1 MGVLADSRWQSGT
14 IRATLSPYFWR
25 PPHMN
30 SPADKPVQDLP
41 SWVAEQLKQWI
52 YTGELQPGERLNEA
66 ALALRM
72 GTSRGPVRE
81 AIRILSGLGLVTAVV
96 NRGVFVR
103 QFSLREMLETYE
115 LRALMFG
122 FGAEHAHEHLSEA
135 DKQAFEALLQG
146 MDEACEHEDG
156 NRYYELNLR
165 FHQLIMRLS
174 GNQRAQA
181 AYDDYVKEL
190 HLFRR
195 QYFNAPGN
203 MRRSNTEHR
212 QIYEAIVKG
221 AGNKARQVAEKHVL
235 QGRERLMRSMDR

>member
-1 MGVLADSRWQSGT
+1 MT
-14 IRATLSPYFWR
+14 
-25 PPHMN
+25 
-30 SPADKPVQDLP
+30 SPADKPEQNLP
-41 SWVAEQLKQWI
+41 LWVADQLKQWI

-81 AIRILSGLGLVTAVV
+81 AIRILTGQGLVTAVV

-122 FGAEHAHEHLSEA
+122 FGAEHASEHLTEA
-135 DKQAFEALLQG
+135 DKQQCEVLLEG
-146 MDEACEHEDG
+146 MDQACEQEDG
-156 NRYYELNLR
+156 SRYYDLNLR
-165 FHQLIMRLS
+165 FHELIMRLS

-195 QYFNAPGN
+195 KYFNVPGN
-203 MRRSNTEHR
+203 MRRSNIEHR
-212 QIYEAIVKG
+212 QIYDAIVKG
-221 AGNKARQVAEKHVL
+221 ANSKARSAAEKHVL
-235 QGRERLMRSMDR
+235 EGRQRLMRSMEG

>member
-1 MGVLADSRWQSGT
+1 MRTQ
-14 IRATLSPYFWR
+14 
-25 PPHMN
+25 
-30 SPADKPVQDLP
+30 ADKPEQNLP
-41 SWVAEQLKQWI
+41 LWVAEQLKQWI
-52 YTGELQPGERLNEA
+52 YTGELEPGARLNEA

-81 AIRILSGLGLVTAVV
+81 AIRILSGQGLVTAVV

-122 FGAEHAHEHLSEA
+122 FGAEHASEHLTEA
-135 DKQAFEALLQG
+135 DKRQFEELLAG
-146 MDEACEHEDG
+146 MDEACDQEDG
-156 NRYYELNLR
+156 SRYYALNLR
-165 FHQLIMRLS
+165 FHELVMRLS

-181 AYDDYVKEL
+181 AYDEYVKEL

-203 MRRSNTEHR
+203 MRRSNIEHR
-212 QIYEAIVKG
+212 QIYEAIAKG
-221 AGNKARQVAEKHVL
+221 ANAKARTAAEKHVL
-235 QGRERLMRSMDR
+235 EGRQRLMRSMGP